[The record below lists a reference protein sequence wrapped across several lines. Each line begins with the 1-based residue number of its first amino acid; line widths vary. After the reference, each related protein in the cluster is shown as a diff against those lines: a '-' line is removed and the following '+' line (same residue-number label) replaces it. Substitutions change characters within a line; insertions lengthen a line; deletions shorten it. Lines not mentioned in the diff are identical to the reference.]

1 MKVVVNGSER
11 TVADGTTVDELV
23 RICGPA
29 GVGDRV
35 AVARNAEVVPRSA
48 WRDTRLADGD
58 RIELL
63 AAVQGGS

>member
-1 MKVVVNGSER
+1 MRVVVNGSER
-11 TVADGTTVDELV
+11 SVPDGTTVEELV
-23 RICGPA
+23 RTCAPA

-48 WRDTRLADGD
+48 WRDTALADGD
-58 RIELL
+58 RVELL